1 MKENKAMLY
10 TVVGADEVKDVIHLL
25 KELDSSVFVNIV
37 KSEGVTGRFYQEP
50 IE

>member
-1 MKENKAMLY
+1 MLY
-10 TVVGADEVKDVIHLL
+10 TVVGADEVKDVIQFV
-25 KELDSSVFVNIV
+25 KERDSQVFINIV